1 MCAVSSNVR
10 LIWVPTRAPSALSN
24 ELTNVSTDTGGI
36 MSWSVSKQPNTHV
49 ACQSKRKTGG
59 NTPMRHMP
67 VVVLCLCAVGV
78 TGEHPDFCAVSDV
91 LGIIFNLTS
100 VLSGRDV

>member
-1 MCAVSSNVR
+1 MCAVYSNVQ
-10 LIWVPTRAPSALSN
+10 LIWVPTHAPSALSD
-24 ELTNVSTDTGGI
+24 EPTNASTDTGGI
-36 MSWSVSKQPNTHV
+36 MSQSVSKQPNTHV

-59 NTPMRHMP
+59 NTPMRRMP